1 MDNIIIRN
9 RKEEFKELV
18 LYTFFGNMTFVI
30 SIGSYAIFNVF
41 FGINELIANA
51 LAWVFAVL
59 FSYVTNKKW
68 VFKAATPTKTAFLVQ
83 MFAFFSGRFIT
94 LVIEETIIFIFIT
107 LLDYN
112 AVVNYTDAETPYTRI
127 IEHKHFEFGTQPKT
141 VITREYPADWKEG
154 MEAYYPVNDEKNN
167 ALFEEYKKL
176 AEKEENVIFGGRLG
190 DYKYYD
196 MDKVVAAALDRLEEF
211 N

>member
-83 MFAFFSGRFIT
+83 MFAFFIGRFIT
-94 LVIEETIIFIFIT
+94 LVIEAVSYTH
-107 LLDYN
+107 LDVYKRQVCN
-112 AVVNYTDAETPYTRI
+112 RLAVYKRKLV
-127 IEHKHFEFGTQPKT
+127 
-141 VITREYPADWKEG
+141 
-154 MEAYYPVNDEKNN
+154 
-167 ALFEEYKKL
+167 LFCGKYSYDNRL
-176 AEKEENVIFGGRLG
+176 AICKR
-190 DYKYYD
+190 
-196 MDKVVAAALDRLEEF
+196 
-211 N
+211 

>member
-1 MDNIIIRN
+1 MQLLYKNRKLTLLSTYTYKLRQGLKRN

-18 LYTFFGNMTFVI
+18 LYTVFGNMTFVI
-30 SIGSYAIFNVF
+30 SIGAYAIFNVF

-68 VFKAATPTKTAFLVQ
+68 VFMVATPTKTAFLVQ

-107 LLDYN
+107 LLDYPSMW
-112 AVVNYTDAETPYTRI
+112 V
-127 IEHKHFEFGTQPKT
+127 
-141 VITREYPADWKEG
+141 
-154 MEAYYPVNDEKNN
+154 
-167 ALFEEYKKL
+167 KL
-176 AEKEENVIFGGRLG
+176 AAQVVVVVLNYVISKLFVFKNR
-190 DYKYYD
+190 
-196 MDKVVAAALDRLEEF
+196 
-211 N
+211 

>member
-1 MDNIIIRN
+1 MDNIIIGS

-18 LYTFFGNMTFVI
+18 LYTVFGNMTFVI
-30 SIGSYAIFNVF
+30 SIGAYAIFNVF

-51 LAWVFAVL
+51 LAWVFAVQTLLHGCLL

-107 LLDYN
+107 LLDYPSMW
-112 AVVNYTDAETPYTRI
+112 V
-127 IEHKHFEFGTQPKT
+127 
-141 VITREYPADWKEG
+141 
-154 MEAYYPVNDEKNN
+154 
-167 ALFEEYKKL
+167 KL
-176 AEKEENVIFGGRLG
+176 AAQVVVVVLNYVISKLFVFKNR
-190 DYKYYD
+190 
-196 MDKVVAAALDRLEEF
+196 
-211 N
+211 

>member
-18 LYTFFGNMTFVI
+18 LYTVFGNMTFVI
-30 SIGSYAIFNVF
+30 SIGAYAIFNVF

-83 MFAFFSGRFIT
+83 MFAFSVADSSRWLLKRLLYLFLSRFW
-94 LVIEETIIFIFIT
+94 TI
-107 LLDYN
+107 
-112 AVVNYTDAETPYTRI
+112 
-127 IEHKHFEFGTQPKT
+127 
-141 VITREYPADWKEG
+141 PACG
-154 MEAYYPVNDEKNN
+154 
-167 ALFEEYKKL
+167 
-176 AEKEENVIFGGRLG
+176 
-190 DYKYYD
+190 
-196 MDKVVAAALDRLEEF
+196 
-211 N
+211 

>member
-18 LYTFFGNMTFVI
+18 LYTVFGNMTFVI

-68 VFKAATPTKTAFLVQ
+68 VFKVATPTKTAFFSTDVCI
-83 MFAFFSGRFIT
+83 FFSGRFIT
-94 LVIEETIIFIFIT
+94 LVIEEAIIFIFIYASALSKHVGKT
-107 LLDYN
+107 GSTGGCGGAQLCDKQ
-112 AVVNYTDAETPYTRI
+112 AVCFQAS
-127 IEHKHFEFGTQPKT
+127 
-141 VITREYPADWKEG
+141 
-154 MEAYYPVNDEKNN
+154 
-167 ALFEEYKKL
+167 L
-176 AEKEENVIFGGRLG
+176 NVVYLI
-190 DYKYYD
+190 K
-196 MDKVVAAALDRLEEF
+196 
-211 N
+211 

>member
-1 MDNIIIRN
+1 MYNIIIRN

-30 SIGSYAIFNVF
+30 SIGSYAIFNVI

-68 VFKAATPTKTAFLVQ
+68 VFKVATPTKTAFLVQ

-94 LVIEETIIFIFIT
+94 RYLFLKIARCGIFNKIIRTIIVCVW
-107 LLDYN
+107 YN
-112 AVVNYTDAETPYTRI
+112 KA
-127 IEHKHFEFGTQPKT
+127 
-141 VITREYPADWKEG
+141 
-154 MEAYYPVNDEKNN
+154 
-167 ALFEEYKKL
+167 
-176 AEKEENVIFGGRLG
+176 
-190 DYKYYD
+190 
-196 MDKVVAAALDRLEEF
+196 
-211 N
+211 

>member
-59 FSYVTNKKW
+59 FSSGEESASGRARTGQHQPLL
-68 VFKAATPTKTAFLVQ
+68 ATAF
-83 MFAFFSGRFIT
+83 
-94 LVIEETIIFIFIT
+94 ET
-107 LLDYN
+107 
-112 AVVNYTDAETPYTRI
+112 
-127 IEHKHFEFGTQPKT
+127 
-141 VITREYPADWKEG
+141 
-154 MEAYYPVNDEKNN
+154 
-167 ALFEEYKKL
+167 
-176 AEKEENVIFGGRLG
+176 GGQRQQKPCRQNLG
-190 DYKYYD
+190 
-196 MDKVVAAALDRLEEF
+196 E
-211 N
+211 

>member
-18 LYTFFGNMTFVI
+18 LYTVFGNMTFVI
-30 SIGSYAIFNVF
+30 SIGAYAIFNVF

-83 MFAFFSGRFIT
+83 MFAFFSGRSLRLLLKRLLSLF
-94 LVIEETIIFIFIT
+94 LSRFWTIQ
-107 LLDYN
+107 
-112 AVVNYTDAETPYTRI
+112 AC
-127 IEHKHFEFGTQPKT
+127 G
-141 VITREYPADWKEG
+141 
-154 MEAYYPVNDEKNN
+154 
-167 ALFEEYKKL
+167 
-176 AEKEENVIFGGRLG
+176 
-190 DYKYYD
+190 
-196 MDKVVAAALDRLEEF
+196 
-211 N
+211 

>member
-18 LYTFFGNMTFVI
+18 LYTVFGNMTFVI
-30 SIGSYAIFNVF
+30 SIGAYAIFNVF

-68 VFKAATPTKTAFLVQ
+68 VFKVATPTKTAFLVQ

-94 LVIEETIIFIFIT
+94 LFIT
-107 LLDYN
+107 LLDYPSMWVKLV
-112 AVVNYTDAETPYTRI
+112 AQVVVVVLNY
-127 IEHKHFEFGTQPKT
+127 
-141 VITREYPADWKEG
+141 VISKLF
-154 MEAYYPVNDEKNN
+154 VFKN
-167 ALFEEYKKL
+167 
-176 AEKEENVIFGGRLG
+176 R
-190 DYKYYD
+190 
-196 MDKVVAAALDRLEEF
+196 
-211 N
+211 

>member
-18 LYTFFGNMTFVI
+18 LYTVFGNMTFVI
-30 SIGSYAIFNVF
+30 SIGAYAIFNVF

-68 VFKAATPTKTAFLVQ
+68 VFKVATPTKTAFLVQ

-94 LVIEETIIFIFIT
+94 LVIEEAIT
-107 LLDYN
+107 LLDYPSMW
-112 AVVNYTDAETPYTRI
+112 V
-127 IEHKHFEFGTQPKT
+127 
-141 VITREYPADWKEG
+141 
-154 MEAYYPVNDEKNN
+154 
-167 ALFEEYKKL
+167 KL
-176 AEKEENVIFGGRLG
+176 AAQVVVVVLNYVISKLFVFKNR
-190 DYKYYD
+190 
-196 MDKVVAAALDRLEEF
+196 
-211 N
+211 